1 MPVTPRLAGVIA
13 SLALVASG
21 TAAEAGGSCP
31 PDRVTALSYVLDV
44 LESGSGAGPSV
55 VYGVATTVLSGEQL
69 PGPLGQAQQTLL
81 TAGAK
86 GVVAM
91 SAAGPKQI
99 ERLRAQVALLAAYN
113 KQANAVVGALSSS
126 MNRSAD
132 LLGTAIAPFDVTLRQ
147 MAATVAQLKE
157 PPPTHC

>member
-1 MPVTPRLAGVIA
+1 MRVSSRLAGGA
-13 SLALVASG
+13 ACLALVASG
-21 TAAEAGGSCP
+21 TAARATSCP
-31 PDRVTALSYVLDV
+31 PARVTALSYVLDV
-44 LESGSGAGPSV
+44 MESGSGAGPSV

-69 PGPLGQAQQTLL
+69 PGPLGQAQQDLL

-91 SAAGPKQI
+91 SAAGPRQI
-99 ERLRAQVALLAAYN
+99 EKLRAQVALLAAYN
-113 KQANAVVGALSSS
+113 TQANAVVSALSGG
-126 MNRSAD
+126 MTRSAD